1 MSHTTTELTV
11 MAQAISKSQLFG
23 IKTQEQAMALML
35 VAEAEGRHPATIV
48 QDYDIIQGRPAIKAN
63 AALARFQQSGGKIQW
78 HERTDFKASCTFT
91 HPMGGE
97 STITWDIDRAKRAEL
112 TGKDNW
118 RKFTAQMLSARVV
131 AEGVRAVFP
140 ACLNGF
146 YLPEEV
152 QDFKEVRQAESA
164 PEPPTQV
171 IEPTLKQKRDMLIS
185 LAKKN
190 GFTDDAIS
198 AVLGD
203 DWQISTL
210 EQCKKLNE
218 EVKACIAIRNEGK

>member
-1 MSHTTTELTV
+1 MSHNMQDLAI
-11 MAQAISKSQLFG
+11 MSQAIVKSFLFG

-48 QDYDIIQGRPAIKAN
+48 QDYDIIQGRPAIKSN

-78 HERTDFKASCTFT
+78 KTRTDTVAECVFE
-91 HPMGGE
+91 HPQGG
-97 STITWDIDRAKRAEL
+97 SISIIWDIERAKKAEL
-112 TGKDNW
+112 TSKDNW
-118 RKFTAQMLSARVV
+118 RKFLAQMLSARVI

-152 QDFKEVRQAESA
+152 QDFKEIKQAEHIEVPQEK
-164 PEPPTQV
+164 PEVTF
-171 IEPTLKQKRDMLIS
+171 EQKRDMLIA
-185 LAKKN
+185 LARKN
-190 GFTDDAIS
+190 NFSDDAIS

-203 DWQISTL
+203 DWSISN
-210 EQCKKLNE
+210 EDQCKTLNE
-218 EVKACIAIRNEGK
+218 EVRACIAIRNGGK